1 MSDSRLATTPSTRP
15 TTTQGGL
22 GKTNPLQSQ
31 ERIIQLVLDSLS
43 SPASKRAYAK
53 ALRDFLAWF
62 DTFPHPEGFSRACVQ
77 SYRAFLLEA
86 GLSSGTINLRLSA
99 IRRLAQEA
107 QDNEIMPSGQ
117 AQGIVKIKG
126 VKQHG
131 TRTGNWLNAEQA
143 EKLLNMPSGE
153 TLRGR
158 RDRAILAVLLGCGLR
173 REEAAALTMGHLQQR
188 EGRWVIVDLV
198 GKGNR
203 TRTVPMPSWCKA
215 AIDLWIE
222 GGDANCTASNA
233 GETMTPTGVSNPRAS
248 EAAPVAS
255 RAGAAFRSDTPVFT
269 RLDVEPA
276 ASRYPTNRNGPS
288 PDLPQHMTP
297 QAIFDVV
304 VKYARKAGLPAVA
317 PHDLRRTFAKLAH
330 KGRAQ
335 LEQIQLSLGHAS
347 ITTTER
353 YLGVRQ
359 DLTDAPCDR
368 LGIKL

>member
-1 MSDSRLATTPSTRP
+1 MSTDLARP
-15 TTTQGGL
+15 L
-22 GKTNPLQSQ
+22 AHQ

-43 SPASKRAYAK
+43 SPASKRAYSK

-62 DTFPHPEGFSRACVQ
+62 DTFPDPEGFSRACVQ

-107 QDNEIMPSGQ
+107 QDNELMPSGQ

-222 GGDANCTASNA
+222 SMDALPSEFRLRADYRLFRRIRTST
-233 GETMTPTGVSNPRAS
+233 GEARWVP
-248 EAAPVAS
+248 
-255 RAGAAFRSDTPVFT
+255 
-269 RLDVEPA
+269 
-276 ASRYPTNRNGPS
+276 YC
-288 PDLPQHMTP
+288 MTP

-304 VKYARKAGLPAVA
+304 RKYSKQAGLSVA

-330 KGRAQ
+330 RGRAQ

-353 YLGVRQ
+353 YLGVKQ

-368 LGIKL
+368 LGIKLP